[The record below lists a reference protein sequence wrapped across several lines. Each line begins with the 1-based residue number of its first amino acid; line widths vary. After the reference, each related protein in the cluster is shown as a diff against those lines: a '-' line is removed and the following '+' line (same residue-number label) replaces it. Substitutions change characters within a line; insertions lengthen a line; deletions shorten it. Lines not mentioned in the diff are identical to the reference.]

1 MATEKGADPG
11 TIQRTLESTLES
23 VDAAEALAMN
33 AAAQAGFSDDE
44 QSDIGMAV
52 RECMVNAV
60 VHGNQYNARK
70 KVRVSVTATPERVVV
85 KICDEGAGFE
95 IDALPDPVAQENL
108 LNQSGRGI
116 FLIRSFMDEFSVRR
130 LGSAGTE
137 ATLVKYRVSA

>member
-1 MATEKGADPG
+1 
-11 TIQRTLESTLES
+11 
-23 VDAAEALAMN
+23 MN